1 MKIDC
6 SASVKRFNVTESEVR
21 IGEVIWCN
29 ERKDDG
35 FVKIDNTEVF
45 IHHSTLYRFG
55 LIHQLTGDQISVF
68 LATKKL
74 GQAIQDLLTIE
85 LTANPAPPTASQP
98 DEGETRAMIKS
109 FNDIRAYGFVT
120 TEDLNEDV
128 FVHLGLG
135 VIVDSTP

>member
-1 MKIDC
+1 M
-6 SASVKRFNVTESEVR
+6 TESEVR

-29 ERKDDG
+29 ERKGDG

-45 IHHSTLYRFG
+45 
-55 LIHQLTGDQISVF
+55 IHQLTGDQISVF

-85 LTANPAPPTASQP
+85 RTANPTPPTASKP

-128 FVHLGLG
+128 FVHL
-135 VIVDSTP
+135 

>member
-1 MKIDC
+1 M
-6 SASVKRFNVTESEVR
+6 TESEVR

-29 ERKDDG
+29 ERKADG
-35 FVKIDNTEVF
+35 FFKIDNTEVF

-55 LIHQLTGDQISVF
+55 LIHQLTGDQISVS

-85 LTANPAPPTASQP
+85 RTANPAPPTASKP
-98 DEGETRAMIKS
+98 DEGEMRAMIKS
-109 FNDIRAYGFVT
+109 FSDIRAYGFVT

-135 VIVDSTP
+135 MIVDSTR

>member
-1 MKIDC
+1 M
-6 SASVKRFNVTESEVR
+6 TESEVR
-21 IGEVIWCN
+21 IGEAIWCN
-29 ERKDDG
+29 ERKGDS
-35 FVKIDNTEVF
+35 FVKIDNAEVF

-55 LIHQLTGDQISVF
+55 LIHQLTGDQISVS

-85 LTANPAPPTASQP
+85 RPANPAPPIASEP

-128 FVHLGLG
+128 FVHLGLRM
-135 VIVDSTP
+135 IVDSTR